1 MTITPVSPQSKK
13 SQPPRFRGRLA
24 RTMAITLVTFSMIP
38 LLIMGSSAY
47 LRTRALLLNQISSQI
62 QTAME
67 SQMDQVHS
75 SVRSKAVRLNRIV
88 RLKKF
93 TEALEKTLPISRSNL
108 QFKSERATV
117 IDIFER
123 VNRQEGTPVFNNFFF
138 VRSDGI
144 IHIAS
149 NPAWEGVDISNS
161 PFYELIQATH
171 DETLAVYN
179 FEPFYPNQL
188 VFITIEQYDQFGSV
202 KGRGGA
208 LIGISEQK
216 NVQGILNNLTAFNRN
231 FRPYFITSDNHFIGI
246 NPYRKEL
253 AVFEP
258 SIEQSQLLSAPQLQA
273 GEDSKL
279 LEFVNPDGKEV
290 IAFGRWANFLNA
302 GLVIEIPGE
311 QVYGELNSLA
321 PFMSILVMLTILGTA
336 GVVWVGTN
344 RLVKPLLGLVETTR
358 RFAEGDF
365 NERLTTQR
373 DDEIGLL
380 AWSFNHMADELST
393 LYQSLEARVEERTRQ
408 IRTAAEVAQDITSSI
423 DLDELLDKTVQL
435 IVERFGFYHAGIF
448 LLDRA
453 GKTATLKAVYGP
465 AAEAMRKRS
474 HSLAVGSQ
482 SIIGWVTENNKPRV
496 ASDVGED
503 PMHFKNPLL
512 PNTRAEVGI
521 PIAVGNLVLGAL
533 DVQSTEPEAFDE
545 ETIVTLQ
552 TLANQIASAIQN
564 IGLAASTEVNLNEL
578 ERLYRASR
586 QIAEAPNDEAII
598 QTTGQ
603 VLSDT
608 PYISAV
614 LVARGKS
621 FEPVSITDA
630 AGAPMLEF
638 SSRKLDL
645 PPADLAP
652 YLAGEVAVVD
662 LTKSSN
668 LPTSLTRYARQL
680 GCQTA
685 AFLPITVNQQFV
697 ALIILGATQREMLTA
712 SNVQPYA
719 NLAGFVATSL
729 EKTNASRLIERR
741 LAEMEALAAISQ
753 SVMVASDL
761 QTLYTTLHEQVR
773 QTVGDHDFMIAL
785 YDRQKEAIHVPY
797 LYEDGQITTL
807 ESFPLGEGLT
817 SILIRTRQPL
827 MLVEDVEKRLAALG
841 AKTIGRPARSWLGT
855 PLLARGEAIGALIL
869 QDTKRENQFDENDLR
884 FLNAVAAQV
893 AGAIYNIRLLE
904 ESREQSLQLQTAAEI
919 AREISRS
926 LNLDE
931 LLHTAIN
938 LIRDR
943 FGFYHAAIFLVDPS
957 GEYAIVRDATGD
969 AGAQMK
975 RMGHKLGVGSKS
987 VIGYVTGRGEPLVV
1001 DETAKDVTYFAN
1013 PLLPETRSEAAI
1025 PLKVGERIL
1034 GALDVQSNLPYA
1046 FSKDSLQTLQIL
1058 ADQLAVAVIN
1068 TELFAET
1075 QEHLS
1080 QHRLLH
1086 HVTTAAASGTT
1097 LEEALYSAAQGLQV
1111 TLGGD
1116 RVAILL
1122 VNKEKQVL
1130 EIKAAIGYSEEDIA
1144 NVTVPVGTG
1153 VTGWVAA
1160 HRRPLRID
1168 NVENDPRY
1176 IQISPNTRSELAIP
1190 LLYRNEMLGVL
1201 NVESE
1206 QVNAYTENDEELL
1219 GTLGGSLAAIIA
1231 NARLLDQIRRQAE
1244 RERLIYEITTKIRRS
1259 TDMQTILSITAKEL
1273 ARVVNARRMQVRLG
1287 VDTKPAKRSNGMEAE
1302 TERRETA

>member
-1 MTITPVSPQSKK
+1 MTISPVPSEHPKDQM
-13 SQPPRFRGRLA
+13 PRFRGRLA
-24 RTMAITLVTFSMIP
+24 RTMALTLVAVSIIP
-38 LLIMGSSAY
+38 LLVMGASAY
-47 LRTRALLLNQISSQI
+47 LRARTLLLNQISSQI

-67 SQMDQVHS
+67 SQMTQVQG
-75 SVRSKAVRLNRIV
+75 SVRAKAVRLNRIV
-88 RLKKF
+88 RMKEF
-93 TEALEKTLPISRSNL
+93 TDALEKTLPISRGTL
-108 QFKSERATV
+108 QFKLERSNV
-117 IDIFER
+117 INTFEK

-138 VRSDGI
+138 VRADGV

-149 NPAWEGVDISNS
+149 NPAWEGVDISDS
-161 PFYELIQATH
+161 PFYSLIQATH

-179 FEPFYPNQL
+179 FEPLYPNQM
-188 VFITIEQYDQFGSV
+188 VFITIEQYNQFGSV
-202 KGRGGA
+202 KGRSGA
-208 LIGISEQK
+208 LIGVSEQK
-216 NVQGILNNLTAFNRN
+216 NVQSILNNLTTFNRS
-231 FRPYFITSDNHFIGI
+231 FRPYFVTADNHFIGI

-253 AVFEP
+253 AAFEP
-258 SIEQSQLLSAPQLQA
+258 SLQQSDLLSATKLQA
-273 GEDSKL
+273 GQGNEL
-279 LEFVNPDGKEV
+279 IGFVNPENEAV
-290 IAFGRWANFLNA
+290 IAVGRWADFLNA
-302 GLVIEIPGE
+302 GLVVEIPE
-311 QVYGELNSLA
+311 ERVFQQLNSLA
-321 PFMSILVMLTILGTA
+321 PFMAILVVLTIMGMA

-344 RLVKPLLGLVETTR
+344 QLVKPLLNMVETTR
-358 RFAEGDF
+358 HFAEGNF
-365 NERLTTQR
+365 EERLTSR
-373 DDEIGLL
+373 RNDELGLL
-380 AWSFNHMADELST
+380 AWSFNHMADELSA

-423 DLDELLDKTVQL
+423 DIDDLLNKTVKL

-453 GKTATLKAVYGP
+453 GKTATLRAVYGP
-465 AAEAMRKRS
+465 AADAMRERG

-521 PIAVGNLVLGAL
+521 PITAGNLVLGAL
-533 DVQSTEPEAFDE
+533 DVQSTEPEAFDDA
-545 ETIVTLQ
+545 TIVTLQ

-564 IGLAASTEVNLNEL
+564 IELAASTEVNLNEL

-586 QIAEAPNDEAII
+586 QIAEAPTEESVI
-598 QTTGQ
+598 QSTGQ
-603 VLSDT
+603 VLSDA

-614 LVARGKS
+614 LAASGKS
-621 FEPVSITDA
+621 FEPVSVTDA
-630 AGAPMLEF
+630 AGIQMLEF
-638 SSRKLDL
+638 STRKLDIS
-645 PPADLAP
+645 PADLAP
-652 YLAGEVAVVD
+652 YLASGLTLVD
-662 LTKSSN
+662 LSKPSN
-668 LPTSLTRYARQL
+668 LPTTLIRYARQL
-680 GCQTA
+680 GCQSA
-685 AFLPITVNQQFV
+685 AFLPITVNEQLT
-697 ALIILGATQREMLTA
+697 ALIILGSAQKGALTA
-712 SNVQPYA
+712 ANVQPYA

-729 EKTNASRLIERR
+729 EKINASRSIERR

-761 QTLYTTLHEQVR
+761 QTFYTTLHEQVR
-773 QTVGDHDFMIAL
+773 QTVGDYNFMIAL
-785 YDRQKEAIHVPY
+785 YDKQKETIYVPY
-797 LYEDGQITTL
+797 LYEDGQITNL
-807 ESFPLGEGLT
+807 EPFPLGEGLT
-817 SILIRTRQPL
+817 SILIRTKQPL
-827 MLVEDVEKRLAALG
+827 MLVENVEKRLAALG
-841 AKTIGRPARSWLGT
+841 ARTIGQPAKSWLGT

-869 QDTKRENQFDENDLR
+869 QDNKRENQFDENDLR

-893 AGAIYNIRLLE
+893 AGAVHNIRLLE
-904 ESREQSLQLQTAAEI
+904 ESRMQSVQLQTAAEI
-919 AREISRS
+919 ARDISRS

-943 FGFYHAAIFLVDPS
+943 FGFYHAAVFLIDPS
-957 GEYAIVRDATGD
+957 GEYAIVREATGD

-1001 DETAKDVTYFAN
+1001 NDTTKDVTYLAN
-1013 PLLPETRSEAAI
+1013 PLLPDTRSEAAI

-1046 FSKDSLQTLQIL
+1046 FSEGNLQTLQIL

-1116 RVAILL
+1116 RVAIML
-1122 VNKEKQVL
+1122 VNREKQTL
-1130 EIKAAIGYSEEDIA
+1130 EIKASIGYSEEDIA
-1144 NVTVPVGTG
+1144 NVNVPIGTG
-1153 VTGWVAA
+1153 ITGWVAA
-1160 HRRPLRID
+1160 HRKPLRVD
-1168 NVENDPRY
+1168 NIENDPRY
-1176 IQISPNTRSELAIP
+1176 IQVSPNTRSELAVP
-1190 LLYRNEMLGVL
+1190 LLYRNEVLGVL

-1206 QVNAYTENDEELL
+1206 RVNAYTENDEELL

-1244 RERLIYEITTKIRRS
+1244 RERLIYEITSKIRRS
-1259 TDMQTILSITAKEL
+1259 TDMQTILATTAGEL

-1287 VDTKPAKRSNGMEAE
+1287 VGNEPSEKANGKDSDV
-1302 TERRETA
+1302 ERR

>member
-1 MTITPVSPQSKK
+1 MTISPVPPEPKKDQRPQ
-13 SQPPRFRGRLA
+13 FRGRLA
-24 RTMAITLVTFSMIP
+24 RTMALTLVAVSIIP
-38 LLIMGSSAY
+38 LLIMGASAY
-47 LRTRALLLNQISSQI
+47 LRARALLLNQISAQI

-67 SQMDQVHS
+67 SQMTQVQG
-75 SVRSKAVRLNRIV
+75 SVRAKAVRLNRIV
-88 RLKKF
+88 RMKEF
-93 TEALEKTLPISRSNL
+93 TDALEKTLPVSRGTL
-108 QFKSERATV
+108 QFKLERSNV
-117 IDIFER
+117 VDIFEK
-123 VNRQEGTPVFNNFFF
+123 VNRQEGTPVFNNFLF
-138 VRSDGI
+138 VRADGV

-149 NPAWEGVDISNS
+149 NPAWEGVDISGS
-161 PFYELIQATH
+161 PFYDLIQATH

-179 FEPFYPNQL
+179 FEPLYPDQI
-188 VFITIEQYDQFGSV
+188 VFITIEQYNQFGNV
-202 KGRGGA
+202 RGRNGA

-216 NVQGILNNLTAFNRN
+216 NVQSILNNLTTFNRS
-231 FRPYFITSDNHFIGI
+231 FKPYFVTADNHFIGI

-253 AVFEP
+253 AAFEP
-258 SIEQSQLLSAPQLQA
+258 SAQQGDLLSASKLQA
-273 GEDSKL
+273 GKGDEL
-279 LEFVNPDGKEV
+279 IMFVNPDGEAV
-290 IAFGRWANFLNA
+290 IAVGRWAGFLNT
-302 GLVIEIPGE
+302 GLVVEIPE
-311 QVYGELNSLA
+311 ERVFQQLNSLA
-321 PFMSILVMLTILGTA
+321 PFMAILVALTIVGMA

-344 RLVKPLLGLVETTR
+344 QLVKPLLNMVETTR
-358 RFAEGDF
+358 HFAEGNF
-365 NERLTTQR
+365 EERLTSR
-373 DDEIGLL
+373 RNDELGLL

-393 LYQSLEARVEERTRQ
+393 LYQSLEARVEERTSQ
-408 IRTAAEVAQDITSSI
+408 IRTAAEVAQDITSAI
-423 DLDELLDKTVQL
+423 NLDDLLNKTVKL
-435 IVERFGFYHAGIF
+435 IVERFGFYHAGVF

-453 GKTATLKAVYGP
+453 GKTATLRAVYGP
-465 AAEAMRKRS
+465 AAEAMRERG

-512 PNTRAEVGI
+512 PDTRAEVGI
-521 PIAVGNLVLGAL
+521 PIAAGSLVLGAL
-533 DVQSTEPEAFDE
+533 DVQSTEPEAFDDA
-545 ETIVTLQ
+545 TIVTLQ

-564 IGLAASTEVNLNEL
+564 IELAASTEVNLNEL

-586 QIAEAPNDEAII
+586 QIAEA
-598 QTTGQ
+598 QTEESVLQSVGQ
-603 VLSDT
+603 VLSDA

-614 LVARGKS
+614 LVASGKA
-621 FEPVSITDA
+621 FEPISVTDA
-630 AGAPMLEF
+630 AGIQMVEF

-645 PPADLAP
+645 SPVDLAP
-652 YLAGEVAVVD
+652 HLASGLTLAD
-662 LTKSSN
+662 LTKPSN
-668 LPTSLTRYARQL
+668 LPTTLIRYARQL
-680 GCQTA
+680 GCQMA
-685 AFLPITVNQQFV
+685 AFLPITVNEQLT
-697 ALIILGATQREMLTA
+697 ALIVLGSTQKGSLTA
-712 SNVQPYA
+712 ANVQPYA

-729 EKTNASRLIERR
+729 EKINASRSIERR

-761 QTLYTTLHEQVR
+761 QTFYTTLHEQIR
-773 QTVGDHDFMIAL
+773 QTVGDYSFMIAL
-785 YDRQKEAIHVPY
+785 YDRQKESISVPY

-807 ESFPLGEGLT
+807 EPFPLGEGLT

-827 MLVEDVEKRLAALG
+827 MLVESVEKRLAALG
-841 AKTIGRPARSWLGT
+841 AKTIGQPAKSWLGT

-869 QDTKRENQFDENDLR
+869 QDNRRENQFDENDLR

-893 AGAIYNIRLLE
+893 AGAIHNIRLLE
-904 ESREQSLQLQTAAEI
+904 ESRTQSIQLQTAAEI
-919 AREISRS
+919 ARDISRS

-943 FGFYHAAIFLVDPS
+943 FGFYHAAVFLIDPS
-957 GEYAIVRDATGD
+957 GEYATVREATGD

-1001 DETAKDVTYFAN
+1001 NDTTKDVTYFAN
-1013 PLLPETRSEAAI
+1013 PLLPDTRSEAAI

-1046 FSKDSLQTLQIL
+1046 FSESNLQTLQIL

-1116 RVAILL
+1116 RVAIMLL
-1122 VNKEKQVL
+1122 NKEKQML
-1130 EIKAAIGYSEEDIA
+1130 EIKAYIGYSEEDVA
-1144 NVTVPVGTG
+1144 NVSVPIGTG
-1153 VTGWVAA
+1153 ITGWVAA
-1160 HRRPLRID
+1160 HRKPLRVD
-1168 NVENDPRY
+1168 NIENDPRY
-1176 IQISPNTRSELAIP
+1176 IQVSPNTRSELAVP
-1190 LLYRNEMLGVL
+1190 LLYRNEVLGVL

-1244 RERLIYEITTKIRRS
+1244 RERLIYEITSKIRRS
-1259 TDMQTILSITAKEL
+1259 TDMQTILATTASEL
-1273 ARVVNARRMQVRLG
+1273 SRVVNARRMQVRLG
-1287 VDTKPAKRSNGMEAE
+1287 VSPEPSEKSNGKDSDA
-1302 TERRETA
+1302 ERR